1 MNKFERLGD
10 SMSALHTT
18 NGAIKIRGISSYRFN
33 ELASTMTKHGKWFRY
48 SMGDEIE
55 LEVFDVVTPPERRT
69 PPTNATGLAEF
80 LCGRLDETT
89 MSGAVTVHRI
99 VAQQV
104 SSWDIHSIAE
114 LQSCLDIKLR
124 PDSVAIL
131 MVVDTDV
138 RNGLAHTKRSR
149 PEICRRGNSRS
160 FKASTKTGWRRPAK
174 KVW

>member
-33 ELASTMTKHGKWFRY
+33 ELASTMTKHGKWFRLVSIKVVFSRVESHWHGCRY

-124 PDSVAIL
+124 PD
-131 MVVDTDV
+131 
-138 RNGLAHTKRSR
+138 R
-149 PEICRRGNSRS
+149 
-160 FKASTKTGWRRPAK
+160 
-174 KVW
+174 